1 MIIFDTCVLFGPG
14 PDDPKFDLLRALR
27 QSGQQQVAIPWM
39 VQEELVAHRVLR
51 HAKAHAEAVNATRA
65 LNRTTP
71 WAAPEPEPR
80 PLDRGAASDYWR
92 KQYQRLFDV
101 IETSGDVAL
110 LALQRE
116 ANRQK
121 PAKGPEAG
129 DKGGARDTA
138 IWLSVVDYL
147 KANPGETAYFVTAN
161 TSDFGNGTEFLA
173 PMDADIKGLESRL
186 KLLTS
191 FDAAV
196 SEFTIPLEIDEH
208 TRDVLTGL
216 LTSDDAL
223 TLLRCSVRDLLAAQ
237 SGPGPWEGNAVQ
249 AYAYLPLPAA
259 DAYQPVRW
267 ATWAREPRAVLRRV
281 QDIAGHKI
289 GDESWYTAT
298 VDWILVGQ
306 SSPLSASPVHTP
318 PALALAPA
326 PTWIACQWQ
335 TRLLFTSKPGE
346 RLTILKY
353 SDPESLDPAEKD
365 EWEPLVRKVAPQ
377 ITVTAQLPEIAGGPL
392 GLAILVGFA
401 IWALFSK
408 KPGTTDNGSQSATP
422 A

>member
-1 MIIFDTCVLFGPG
+1 VIIFDTCVLRGLG
-14 PDDPKFDLLRALR
+14 SDDPKLDLLRALR

-39 VQEELVAHRVLR
+39 VQEELVAQRVLG
-51 HAKAHAEAVNATRA
+51 HAKAHADAVAATRT
-65 LNRTTP
+65 LNRTAP
-71 WAAPEPEPR
+71 WAHEPGPGSF
-80 PLDRGAASDYWR
+80 DRDAANAYWR
-92 KQYQRLFDV
+92 KHYQGLFDV
-101 IETSGDVAL
+101 IETSGDVARQ
-110 LALQRE
+110 ALQRE

-147 KANPGETAYFVTAN
+147 KANPGETAYFVTGN
-161 TSDFGNGTEFLA
+161 TRDFGDGTGFPA

-186 KLLTS
+186 KLITS
-191 FDAAV
+191 FDHAV
-196 SEFTIPLEIDEH
+196 SEFTIPLEIDEL
-208 TRDVLTGL
+208 TRDILVGL

-223 TLLRCSVRDLLAAQ
+223 TLLRRSVRDPLSAQ
-237 SGPGPWEGNAVQ
+237 PGPWDGNTVH

-267 ATWAREPRAVLRRV
+267 GTWAREPRAVLRRV

-289 GDESWYTAT
+289 GEESWYTAT

-306 SSPLSASPVHTP
+306 SSPPVSASPVRTP
-318 PALALAPA
+318 PALVLAPA
-326 PTWIACQWQ
+326 PTWIACQWR

-346 RLTILKY
+346 RLTILQY
-353 SDPESLDPAEKD
+353 SDPESLDPAERD
-365 EWEPLVRKVAPQ
+365 EWEPLVRKAAPQ
-377 ITVTAQLPEIAGGPL
+377 ITVTAPLPEVAGSPV
-392 GLAILVGFA
+392 GLAILAGFA
-401 IWALFSK
+401 IWGLVKK
-408 KPGTTDNGSQSATP
+408 KPGSPGNGVQSAAP